1 MPTLDWS
8 ALWWL
13 LMNVCFDGA
22 CELGCG
28 GNLAPRSRSC
38 FDFLFGL
45 IVDGVRFLKRCLN
58 NEMCFLTR
66 GRPIRKCMLALP
78 RRVKF
83 PPLLVV
89 LG

>member
-1 MPTLDWS
+1 MLDWS

-28 GNLAPRSRSC
+28 GHLAPRNRSC
-38 FDFLFGL
+38 FDFVFGL

-58 NEMCFLTR
+58 SEMYFLIL
-66 GRPIRKCMLALP
+66 GRPTRKCMLALP
-78 RRVKF
+78 SREKF

-89 LG
+89 LW